1 MLQTRTSADPQS
13 APVDDSENGIP
24 VTEPMA
30 LATGNAPS
38 NVQSDS
44 NPPLKASLD
53 GSGKRAPS
61 HEFLAQWKELTA
73 QVEVH
78 LREHMNRWTAG
89 GPSPLIDAIEY
100 SLMAPGKRLRPLL
113 ALWAAE
119 VVGGD
124 YRVAFPAAVAVEMI
138 HCYSLIHDDLPAMDD
153 DDLRRGRPTCH
164 IQFDE
169 STAILAGDAL
179 QPMAFA
185 VLAHSFEPPEF
196 AARACQLLAVATG
209 PVALVGGQADDLQ
222 AEKTN
227 WSAPV
232 LPPEPSALAAGI
244 APSDIPT
251 DRKSIPEASA
261 YGSVLGH
268 NPKTLLARI
277 HSRKTGAMI
286 RVSLELGALAARA
299 TPEQMA
305 AIGQY
310 GQAIGQSFQIV
321 DDLLDVQSTSE
332 HLGKRAGKDEAA
344 GKLTYPRL
352 YGVPESILAAK
363 DYTEKAIR
371 ALEMF
376 GSRGEPLIRLAE
388 TILERTH

>member
-1 MLQTRTSADPQS
+1 MLRSSPSTADPKLS
-13 APVDDSENGIP
+13 PSDDPDTGTTNP
-24 VTEPMA
+24 EPTA
-30 LATGNAPS
+30 LAAQPDSTAAAKHSEQTTPAAGGAGRNDG
-38 NVQSDS
+38 QSTYAASASGLNGDS
-44 NPPLKASLD
+44 GHSAQS
-53 GSGKRAPS
+53 
-61 HEFLAQWKELTA
+61 EQFLVQWKERA
-73 QVEVH
+73 GQVETH
-78 LREHMNRWTAG
+78 LREHMLRWTAG
-89 GPSPLIDAIEY
+89 GPHPLVDAIEY

-124 YRVAFPAAVAVEMI
+124 YSVAFPAAVAVELI

-185 VLAHSFEPPEF
+185 VLAHSFQPPEL
-196 AARACQLLAVATG
+196 AARACQLLAVAAG

-222 AEKTN
+222 AEKTD
-227 WSAPV
+227 WSQIS
-232 LPPEPSALAAGI
+232 EPSALAAGG
-244 APSDIPT
+244 ARET
-251 DRKSIPEASA
+251 DAKS
-261 YGSVLGH
+261 
-268 NPKTLLARI
+268 LLARI
-277 HSRKTGAMI
+277 HARKTGAMI

-305 AIGQY
+305 AIGLY

-332 HLGKRAGKDEAA
+332 QLGKRAGKDEAA

>member
-1 MLQTRTSADPQS
+1 MLRTSPSSADSTLSPSDDQDSGTTNPEPTALTTGGAPNDVPSDGKSTPGAS
-13 APVDDSENGIP
+13 AH
-24 VTEPMA
+24 
-30 LATGNAPS
+30 
-38 NVQSDS
+38 
-44 NPPLKASLD
+44 
-53 GSGKRAPS
+53 GSGYASQSEK
-61 HEFLAQWKELTA
+61 FLVQWKDRA
-73 QVEVH
+73 GQVETH
-78 LREHMNRWTAG
+78 LREHMLRWTAG
-89 GPSPLIDAIEY
+89 GPSPLVDAIEY

-124 YRVAFPAAVAVEMI
+124 YSVAFPAAVAVEMI

-185 VLAHSFEPPEF
+185 VLAHSFQPTEL
-196 AARACQLLAVATG
+196 AARACQLLSVASG
-209 PVALVGGQADDLQ
+209 PMALVGGQADDLQ
-222 AEKTN
+222 AEKTD
-227 WSAPV
+227 WYC
-232 LPPEPSALAAGI
+232 EPSALAAGGAGI
-244 APSDIPT
+244 NIPT
-251 DRKSIPEASA
+251 DRQSTPGASA
-261 YGSVLGH
+261 HGSNGGSGETDA
-268 NPKTLLARI
+268 KSLLARI
-277 HSRKTGAMI
+277 HARKTGAMI
-286 RVSLELGALAARA
+286 RVSLELGALAAQA
-299 TPEQMA
+299 TPQQMA
-305 AIGQY
+305 AIGLY

-332 HLGKRAGKDEAA
+332 QLGKRAGKDEAA

-363 DYTEKAIR
+363 DYTKKAIR

>member
-1 MLQTRTSADPQS
+1 MLRTSHSSADSKLSPS
-13 APVDDSENGIP
+13 DDLDSGTTTPES
-24 VTEPMA
+24 TA
-30 LATGNAPS
+30 LAAGEAQNEVPS
-38 NVQSDS
+38 DRQSK
-44 NPPLKASLD
+44 PGASAH
-53 GSGKRAPS
+53 GSAHS
-61 HEFLAQWKELTA
+61 FQSEQFLVQWKDRA
-73 QVEVH
+73 GQVETH
-78 LREHMNRWTAG
+78 LREHMLRWTAG
-89 GPSPLIDAIEY
+89 GPSPLVDAIEY

-124 YRVAFPAAVAVEMI
+124 YSVAFPAAVAVEMI

-185 VLAHSFEPPEF
+185 VLAHSFQPAEL
-196 AARACQLLAVATG
+196 AARACQLLSLAAG
-209 PVALVGGQADDLQ
+209 PQALVGGQADDLQ
-222 AEKTN
+222 AEKTD
-227 WSAPV
+227 WSKS
-232 LPPEPSALAAGI
+232 PEPPALAAGD
-244 APSDIPT
+244 AGTDVSSDRQSKPG
-251 DRKSIPEASA
+251 ASA
-261 YGSVLGH
+261 HGS
-268 NPKTLLARI
+268 NENDAKSLLARI
-277 HSRKTGAMI
+277 HARKTGAMI
-286 RVSLELGALAARA
+286 RVSLELGALAAQA
-299 TPEQMA
+299 TPAQMA
-305 AIGQY
+305 AIGLY

-332 HLGKRAGKDEAA
+332 QLGKRAGKDEAA

>member
-1 MLQTRTSADPQS
+1 MLQTSLSSADPTS
-13 APVDDSENGIP
+13 SGPNPSDSKPTSIGKPENG
-24 VTEPMA
+24 
-30 LATGNAPS
+30 G
-38 NVQSDS
+38 QS
-44 NPPLKASLD
+44 
-53 GSGKRAPS
+53 
-61 HEFLAQWKELTA
+61 EQFLAQWKERA
-73 QVEVH
+73 GQVETH
-78 LREHMNRWTAG
+78 LREHMLRWTAG
-89 GPSPLIDAIEY
+89 GPSPLVDAIEY

-124 YRVAFPAAVAVEMI
+124 YSVAFPAAVAVEMI
-138 HCYSLIHDDLPAMDD
+138 HCYSLIHDDLPAMDN

-185 VLAHSFEPPEF
+185 VLAHSFQPPEL
-196 AARACQLLAVATG
+196 AARACQLLAVAAG

-222 AEKTN
+222 AEKTD
-227 WSAPV
+227 WSET
-232 LPPEPSALAAGI
+232 PEPSALAAQLDPTAI
-244 APSDIPT
+244 ATHSQATTPAAGGAGGNDGQ
-251 DRKSIPEASA
+251 SIYAASA
-261 YGSVLGH
+261 GGSNGCSMETDA
-268 NPKTLLARI
+268 KSLLARI
-277 HSRKTGAMI
+277 HARKTGAMI

-305 AIGQY
+305 AIGLY

-332 HLGKRAGKDEAA
+332 QLGKRAGKDEAA